1 MKGRV
6 EWLLEKKTGDWH
18 DPRTCIKANMH
29 SSLEHQPMSLASRI
43 REKEKNRPS
52 LSLAMI
58 VKDEVATLEKC
69 LATATPYVDEV
80 VIVDTGSTDGTRAIA
95 RQYADEYD
103 EITWPDSFSKARNH
117 SLSMVSSDY
126 FIFLDGDEYIE
137 EPASWR
143 RIRSALNLET
153 VAALSIPMKNKLGEG
168 TMIASRV
175 TWLERVIR
183 NHPDIRFEGRVHNQ
197 ITPSVNEYIR
207 RSGTTYVHVN
217 ALATHVG
224 YSYDREKMKDKYAP
238 RLSLL
243 RKEMREAQGD
253 AKRAYYGYQLGVAL
267 YIMQEFDKVL
277 GLYERVEVEHMTED
291 NAYHFLLTLAQ
302 TALSTGKADLALE
315 TAARLIGRREKE
327 PVGYFAAANAL
338 MQKGEMNDG
347 MLMML
352 EAFELNAALTDDVQ
366 FGLNDSRLLSLMA
379 KVCRGSGY
387 MSLADSFDD
396 MSKNDEYSRK
406 KAHLLARHIKSGLV
420 A

>member
-1 MKGRV
+1 
-6 EWLLEKKTGDWH
+6 
-18 DPRTCIKANMH
+18 
-29 SSLEHQPMSLASRI
+29 MSLASRI

-58 VKDEVATLEKC
+58 VKNEAATLEKC
-69 LATATPYVDEV
+69 LKTAAPYVDEV
-80 VIVDTGSTDGTRAIA
+80 VIVDTGSTDGTREIA
-95 RQYADEYD
+95 KRYADKYD
-103 EITWPDSFSKARNH
+103 EIAWPDSFSKARNH

-137 EPASWR
+137 EPTSWR
-143 RIRSALNLET
+143 RIRSALNIET

-168 TMIASRV
+168 AMISSRI

-197 ITPSVNEYIR
+197 ITPSVNAYICN
-207 RSGTTYVHVN
+207 SGTAYARVN

-224 YSYDREKMKDKYAP
+224 YSYDRDKMKKKYAP

-243 RKEMREAQGD
+243 RKEMREAQSD
-253 AKRAYYGYQLGVAL
+253 VKRAYYGYQLGVAL

-277 GLYERVEVEHMTED
+277 DVYERVEVEHMTED

-302 TALSTGKADLALE
+302 TALSTGDTDLALE
-315 TAARLIGRREKE
+315 TAARLIRRREKE

-338 MQKGEMNDG
+338 MRKGEMNDG
-347 MLMML
+347 MLMTL
-352 EAFELNAALTDDVQ
+352 EAFELNAALTGDVQ
-366 FGLNDSRLLSLMA
+366 FGLNDSRLLSLIG

-387 MSLADSFDD
+387 TSLADAFNAMSQDD
-396 MSKNDEYSRK
+396 GYSRK
-406 KAHLLARHIKSGLV
+406 KAHLLAHHIKSGLV